1 MNEVLKQLQSI
12 SQLQI
17 SESKYFTKGLFET
30 KRVWARGLYQRKDNT
45 GFFAAS
51 IGFTLLRYQS
61 LYTKE
66 EFALVNKILKHI
78 EKALPSF
85 RNKDG
90 HASYNFWQTKPS
102 KHFPGGYF
110 AHKFKFF
117 MIPDDI
123 DDSSIIHLVL
133 KHSIEEQRSLKKK
146 MEQYAI
152 GNLKWPDK
160 PVKGYEN
167 FKTYNTFFVKNMPA
181 AFDICAL
188 CNTLYF
194 IYHYQL
200 PLSEQDEQGVQ
211 LISKCIENHDHITR
225 PYAMSPYYPN
235 TVLILYHLVRL
246 ICDIKIES
254 LEHFKYQLHQQAYH
268 LLINWHLT
276 EMEQLILKICIQKL
290 KKSAL
295 SINEIGIKEKASFP
309 FFVAGILGEV
319 KPKWL
324 RSMSFSNVTHIKYRC
339 TAYAEVLWLEHLLL
353 NRVAEQA
360 ISNS

>member
-1 MNEVLKQLQSI
+1 MNEVLKQIQSI

-17 SESKYFTKGLFET
+17 TESKYFTKGLFET

-51 IGFTLLRYQS
+51 IGFTLLRYHS

-66 EFALVNKILKHI
+66 EYELVNKILKNI

-110 AHKFKFF
+110 AHMFKFF

-133 KHSIEEQRSLKKK
+133 KHSNEEQMSLKIK
-146 MEQYAI
+146 MGQYAI
-152 GNLKWPDK
+152 GNLKWPDR
-160 PVKGYEN
+160 PVKGYEK

-194 IYHYQL
+194 VYKYQL
-200 PLSEQDEQGVQ
+200 PLNEQDHDSIKLVETC
-211 LISKCIENHDHITR
+211 LENDDHINR
-225 PYAMSPYYPN
+225 PFQLSPYYPN
-235 TVLILYHLVRL
+235 TVLIIYHIVRL
-246 ICDIKIES
+246 ITDFNILGQFKNKLIAQASSLITKANGNEIEK
-254 LEHFKYQLHQQAYH
+254 LM
-268 LLINWHLT
+268 LT
-276 EMEQLILKICIQKL
+276 ICLQKL
-290 KKSAL
+290 QEIPIYL
-295 SINEIGIKEKASFP
+295 NEPKVNDKATFP

-319 KPKWL
+319 SSKWL
-324 RSMSFSNVTHIKYRC
+324 RSLSFLNITHIKYQSL
-339 TAYAEVLWLEHLLL
+339 AFAETLWLEHLIL
-353 NRVAEQA
+353 NRFF
-360 ISNS
+360 NKN